1 MSTLGDA
8 LKGIR
13 ELLLLQVQVQGLERA
28 MEGQSAELKRV
39 ANDLIQ
45 VDKRL
50 VRIETLAEMGAR
62 GRQQPRIE
70 G

>member
-13 ELLLLQVQVQGLERA
+13 ELLLLQAQVQGLERA

-70 G
+70 R